1 MWMKLGV
8 VRIGSYSL
16 SQPGISCIEAQPVDS
31 GLPLGSQEDTKSTFG
46 YRIEDAQLCTR
57 SKNKPLSVY
66 QKGQALIKHLAA
78 SSEELNPE
86 EIKRGE
92 QLYFLPTNA

>member
-1 MWMKLGV
+1 MWMKLGF

-31 GLPLGSQEDTKSTFG
+31 GLPHGSQEDRKSKFG
-46 YRIEDAQLCTR
+46 YRIEERNYAPEV
-57 SKNKPLSVY
+57 KNKTLSVY

-86 EIKRGE
+86 EIKRNE